1 MFLIYWSVQQK
12 SSVTMNYQY
21 DLMISYC
28 WAEKIVCKKIFE
40 QFNTKGYRIWFDEN
54 DMHGNSLSAMANAIE
69 NSQCIIVC
77 MSENYEKSNA
87 CRHEAEFA
95 YVRQRYII
103 PLVVQPKYKA
113 REWLGFIIGAL
124 IYIDFTKYE
133 FDRAF
138 DMLEAEMKAI
148 EKDANSEKKKI
159 EPKQQDEKSE
169 NPVVDPNEKKQVST
183 KRVNEW
189 TSDDV
194 ISWCH
199 THNLLT
205 FAQLFE
211 YYDGASLLRLHN
223 MAKTNGDNDIFRMLQ
238 DDCQRLPNN
247 KQMRLTLTE
256 FVRFQSELDKR
267 LESDA
272 SRSKITH
279 TTDTKSGKV
288 CSLL

>member
-1 MFLIYWSVQQK
+1 
-12 SSVTMNYQY
+12 MNYQY

-95 YVRQRYII
+95 YVRQRFIL
-103 PLVVQPKYKA
+103 PLVVQPKYKPLS
-113 REWLGFIIGAL
+113 WLGFIIGAR
-124 IYIDFTKYE
+124 IYVDFTKHE

-138 DMLEAEMKAI
+138 GMLEAEMKST
-148 EKDANSEKKKI
+148 EKVVQQKPAVPATDSDKKKI
-159 EPKQQDEKSE
+159 DPKKQDDKTK
-169 NPVVDPNEKKQVST
+169 DPTEKKQVST
-183 KRVNEW
+183 MHETKHIDEW
-189 TSDDV
+189 TSEDV
-194 ISWCH
+194 INWCY

-205 FAQLFE
+205 FAQLLE

-223 MAKTNGDNDIFRMLQ
+223 MAKTQNDNDIFRLLQ
-238 DDCQRLPNN
+238 DDCKQLENQ
-247 KQMRLTLTE
+247 KQMKLTFTE
-256 FVRFQSELDKR
+256 FIRFQTELNKR
-267 LESDA
+267 LERDA
-272 SRSKITH
+272 PQSVSTPRR
-279 TTDTKSGKV
+279 DTKTGIV